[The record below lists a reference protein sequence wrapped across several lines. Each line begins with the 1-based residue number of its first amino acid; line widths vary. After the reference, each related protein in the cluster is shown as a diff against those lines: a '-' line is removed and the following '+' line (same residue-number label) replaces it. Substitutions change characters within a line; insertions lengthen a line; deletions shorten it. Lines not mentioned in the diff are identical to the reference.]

1 MYKLDRT
8 IWNWITQTWTNWKQ
22 KYEKANLSNK
32 NGMRKTN
39 LEINEHKNLKMEN
52 MNLKRLKKS
61 EKAKV
66 SEKNLQ
72 TKEIWTN
79 KYLKNQKQ
87 IWKHTYI
94 GNQILDFTIIYLL
107 FYIIF

>member
-1 MYKLDRT
+1 
-8 IWNWITQTWTNWKQ
+8 
-22 KYEKANLSNK
+22 
-32 NGMRKTN
+32 MRKTN

-72 TKEIWTN
+72 TKEI
-79 KYLKNQKQ
+79 
-87 IWKHTYI
+87 
-94 GNQILDFTIIYLL
+94 
-107 FYIIF
+107 